1 MLSSVDLPQPDGPS
15 SVTNSP
21 GATERLNGASARV
34 PFGKTFSALRT
45 STTGKASALRAL
57 P

>member
-1 MLSSVDLPQPDGPS
+1 LPQPEGPS
-15 SVTNSP
+15 SVMNSP
-21 GATERLNGASARV
+21 GATESDSGARARV